1 MKFFNAAKAV
11 ILAMVIALL
20 GATFALSQETKF
32 GDLIIHNPTIRATPP
47 NAPVSGGY
55 MKITNTG
62 TSADRLIGGSVS
74 FASKVEIHEMTM
86 DNDIMKMRKLGQ
98 GLEIP
103 AGGEVIL
110 KRGGLHVMFMK
121 LNKQMKA
128 GEVYKVKL
136 NFQNAG
142 DVEVEFEVKPISSM
156 HKKMDHSKMGHSTK
170 KMDHS
175 KMKHGAHDHATLLS
189 LPNGSNAPT
198 LDFSLAKDNSSGWN
212 LHIIT
217 TNFRF
222 APQAVSSPH
231 VAGEGHAHIYVN
243 GEKLARVYGPWF
255 HIASL
260 PKGETM
266 VTITLNANNHS
277 PMAVGEKAL
286 SVVKRVVVK

>member
-1 MKFFNAAKAV
+1 MKFVNAVKTI
-11 ILAMVIALL
+11 ILVMGIALL
-20 GATFALSQETKF
+20 SVTFALSQETKI
-32 GDLIIHNPTIRATPP
+32 GDLTIHNPTIRATPP

-74 FASKVEIHEMTM
+74 FAGKVEIHEMTM
-86 DNDIMKMRKLGQ
+86 NNDIMKMRKLAK

-121 LNKQMKA
+121 MSEQMKT
-128 GEVYKVKL
+128 GEVRKVKL
-136 NFQNAG
+136 MFQNAG
-142 DVEVEFEVKPISSM
+142 EVEVMFEVKPISSK
-156 HKKMDHSKMGHSTK
+156 HKE
-170 KMDHS
+170 MDHS

-189 LPNGSNAPT
+189 LPVGPDAPT
-198 LDFSLAKDNSSGWN
+198 LDFSLAKDKSSGWN

-217 TNFRF
+217 SNFRF
-222 APQAVSSPH
+222 APQAASSPH

-255 HIASL
+255 HIANL

-277 PMAVGEKAL
+277 PLAVGEKAL
-286 SVVKRVVVK
+286 SVMKKIAVE